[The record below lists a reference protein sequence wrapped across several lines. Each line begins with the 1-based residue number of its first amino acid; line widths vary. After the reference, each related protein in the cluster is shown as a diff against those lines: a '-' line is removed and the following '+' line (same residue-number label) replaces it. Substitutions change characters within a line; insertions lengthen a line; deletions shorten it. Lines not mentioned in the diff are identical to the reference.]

1 MAIQTIGTDIQAT
14 TTTNTTSNAASGMSK
29 FMNYLSMGT
38 SVAGPVVSESLYAA
52 GNTSGA
58 AIASVTGNAVYGATS
73 AAGSASYLSTG
84 SLGSSYSGNAYY
96 GGSGSY
102 TTADYS
108 SSSSTDVES
117 ILTDSAASNAY
128 LIGIQSQI
136 QQQAVVYQGV
146 SNALKAKSDM
156 ERNSIQN
163 LK

>member
-14 TTTNTTSNAASGMSK
+14 TTANTSTNKTSGMSN

-38 SVAGPVVSESLYAA
+38 SVAAPVVAESLSLS
-52 GNTSGA
+52 GNSSGA
-58 AIASVTGNAVYGATS
+58 AIAAVTGNAVYGASTA
-73 AAGSASYLSTG
+73 AAGSGTSYLSTG
-84 SLGSSYSGNAYY
+84 SLGSSYSGSAYY
-96 GGSGSY
+96 GGG
-102 TTADYS
+102 TS
-108 SSSSTDVES
+108 SLSLETGSTDVES